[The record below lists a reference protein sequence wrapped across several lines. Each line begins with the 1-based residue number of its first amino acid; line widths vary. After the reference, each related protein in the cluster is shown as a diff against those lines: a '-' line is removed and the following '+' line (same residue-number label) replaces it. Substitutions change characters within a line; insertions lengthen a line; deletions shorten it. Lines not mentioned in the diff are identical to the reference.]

1 MTEPHVPPASAV
13 EPAQLDS
20 RLAALIAESQSL
32 RSDLKSSETQRR
44 KENLISVC
52 TGLLAILFI
61 GIVLA
66 VAVQNRSIAEDAK
79 TSANSAKKTSDAIAD
94 CITPTGHCY
103 QDGSKRT
110 GGAVGN
116 LIKAQLV
123 ITDCNRHFPVDDKAF
138 NACVVAGLKRAF
150 PTTPAPAPTPAPP
163 AKTA

>member
-32 RSDLKSSETQRR
+32 RSDLKTSETQRR
-44 KENLISVC
+44 KENMISLA

-66 VAVQNRSIAEDAK
+66 VAVQNRSIANDARV
-79 TSANSAKKTSDAIAD
+79 SADNAKHTSDIIAD

-116 LIKAQLV
+116 LIKAQL
-123 ITDCNRHFPVDDKAF
+123 IIADCDRHNPSDDKAF
-138 NACVVAGLKRAF
+138 NACVAAGLKRAF
-150 PTTPAPAPTPAPP
+150 PPTPAPVPP
-163 AKTA
+163 AKGA